1 MNRGLA
7 RTRIFVHDQDRHRF
21 LDLVGETSELW
32 KVKVYAYCLMDN
44 HYHLLLQ
51 TPQGNLSRAM
61 RHLDGI
67 YTQRFNRAHHRD
79 GPLFRGRYRAILID
93 AEEYFL
99 AVIRYIHCNPTEA
112 NVASSIDGYRWS
124 SHQGL
129 LNRRRCPAWLERGEV
144 LSRFGKGTKA
154 IEEYR
159 QFIGQGVEQ
168 ELKEFYRDGYQR
180 PILGNKDFAR
190 WVKEKLGDRAQVR
203 QEIPESRKTFG
214 YGLEEIMRAVAAEY
228 GIRTEQLS
236 KKRRG
241 MANEARGMA
250 IYLSR
255 ALGGYKLV
263 DIGKVIGLENY
274 SSVSSAYLS
283 MKRRIEEDRRLA
295 RRGEE
300 VKRVLKGQKQT

>member
-7 RTRIFVHDQDRHRF
+7 RTRIFLADEDRNRF
-21 LDLVGETSELW
+21 LDLLGDTCELW
-32 KVKVYAYCLMDN
+32 KVKIYAYCLMDN

-51 TPQGNLSRAM
+51 TTEGNLSRVM

-99 AVIRYIHCNPTEA
+99 AVVRYIHWNPIEA
-112 NVASSIDGYRWS
+112 KLPPSTDGYRWS
-124 SHQGL
+124 SHRGFL
-129 LNRRRCPAWLERGEV
+129 KRRQCPAWLEREEV
-144 LSRFGKGTKA
+144 LSRFGKGDEALEK
-154 IEEYR
+154 YL
-159 QFIGQGVEQ
+159 QFIGQGIEP
-168 ELKEFYRDGYQR
+168 ELKQFYRDAYQR
-180 PILGNKDFAR
+180 PILGDKDFVQ
-190 WVKEKLGDRAQVR
+190 WVKEKLGKRAQVS

-214 YGLEEIMRAVAAEY
+214 YGLEEIVRAVSAEY
-228 GIRTEQLS
+228 GIGTEKLW

-241 MANEARGMA
+241 IENEARGMA

-263 DIGKVIGLENY
+263 EIGKLIGLENY

-283 MKRRIEEDRRLA
+283 MKRRIEEDRRLSQRA
-295 RRGEE
+295 DEI
-300 VKRVLKGQKQT
+300 KRVLKGQKQT